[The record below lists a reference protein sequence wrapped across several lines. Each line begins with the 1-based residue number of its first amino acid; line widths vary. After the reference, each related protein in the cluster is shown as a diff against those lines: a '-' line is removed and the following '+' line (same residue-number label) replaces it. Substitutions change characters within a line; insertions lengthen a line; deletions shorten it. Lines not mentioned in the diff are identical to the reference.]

1 MVRRTS
7 TCKAGPTADP
17 DCDTSAPYLQAT
29 SCEAVLLSTVATDLY
44 KLDSTPGN
52 LTLTKRD
59 CVTVADYRGF
69 RTHVY
74 YVSPN
79 DQSGDGIPT
88 LKVANLSGGD
98 YSVTPLVEGI
108 EQLQI
113 EYGIDTSGDGLPDS
127 FTSSPASAADW
138 SNVVAVRIYV
148 LARSADKSP
157 GYVDPKTYVM
167 GPKSYTP
174 ADKSYK
180 RHLYQTE
187 IRLNNPVGRR
197 SS

>member
-1 MVRRTS
+1 RSLLRLHIQGLDEISADQSCGTKILNVASGTDLLVVRRTS

-88 LKVANLSGGD
+88 LKVANLSGDD

-127 FTSSPASAADW
+127 FTSSP
-138 SNVVAVRIYV
+138 
-148 LARSADKSP
+148 
-157 GYVDPKTYVM
+157 
-167 GPKSYTP
+167 
-174 ADKSYK
+174 
-180 RHLYQTE
+180 
-187 IRLNNPVGRR
+187 
-197 SS
+197 